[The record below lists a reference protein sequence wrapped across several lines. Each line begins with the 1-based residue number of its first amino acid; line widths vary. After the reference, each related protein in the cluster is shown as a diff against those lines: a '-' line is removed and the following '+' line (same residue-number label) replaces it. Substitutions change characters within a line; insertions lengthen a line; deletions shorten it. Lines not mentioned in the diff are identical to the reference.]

1 MAPQDRR
8 ATMPGM
14 IEHPDRVLP
23 LQGASNFRD
32 LGGYAGFDGRPVR
45 WRRLFRSDHLGAL
58 TEADRSAL
66 AGLGVARAFDFR
78 GERERAAHAYDLP
91 GLRQFALTIEPVIV
105 QSVQALAEQGRD
117 LTVAACEGLM
127 RDLYRRLVHE
137 QSARF
142 AQFFAHLLDE
152 DSPAVFHCTAGK
164 DRTGFAAA
172 MFLLALGVSREDVMQ
187 DYLLTNRH
195 FKAPTLSWRGVD
207 PQVLA
212 VMWRV
217 QPDFLEAALQA
228 VDEHGGVAVYLERGL
243 GLGPQ
248 ALQALRARYLD

>member
-1 MAPQDRR
+1 MA
-8 ATMPGM
+8 GM
-14 IEHPDRVLP
+14 TEHPDRVLP

-45 WRRLFRSDHLGAL
+45 WRRLFRSDHLAAL
-58 TEADRSAL
+58 TEADRSML

-78 GERERAAHAYDLP
+78 GERERATQAYELP

-117 LTVAACEGLM
+117 LTVPACEGLM
-127 RDLYRRLVHE
+127 RDLYRRLVNE

-142 AQFFAHLLDE
+142 AQFFTHLLDE
-152 DSPAVFHCTAGK
+152 DTPAVFHCTAGK

-172 MFLLALGVSREDVMQ
+172 LFLLALGVSREDVMQ

-195 FKAPTLSWRGVD
+195 FKAPVLSWRGID

-217 QPDFLEAALQA
+217 QPDFLQSALQA
-228 VDEHGGVAVYLERGL
+228 VDEQGGVAAYLERGL

-248 ALQALRARYLD
+248 ALQALRTRYLEG